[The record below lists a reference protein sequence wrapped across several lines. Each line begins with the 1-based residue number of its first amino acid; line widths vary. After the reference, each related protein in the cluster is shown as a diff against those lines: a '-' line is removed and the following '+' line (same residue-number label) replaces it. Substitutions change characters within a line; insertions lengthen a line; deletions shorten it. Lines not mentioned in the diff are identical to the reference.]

1 MIGFYGT
8 NNIGVNITSMGFLT
22 YKEQCRK
29 LNPNERAL
37 FITANVFIFI
47 GVLIAIILICCGV
60 PLCAC
65 AYVKRRRPDLMQKVK
80 VPNAIGKL
88 LKKQDPEDRGKIV
101 PDSSMAA
108 DIEMTDNNIDDKS
121 GILTEDAKAVV
132 AKPTPVAEK
141 AKPLAKGKGK
151 K

>member
-1 MIGFYGT
+1 
-8 NNIGVNITSMGFLT
+8 
-22 YKEQCRK
+22 
-29 LNPNERAL
+29 
-37 FITANVFIFI
+37 
-47 GVLIAIILICCGV
+47 
-60 PLCAC
+60 
-65 AYVKRRRPDLMQKVK
+65 MQKVK